1 MANFTPDEMAA
12 INEMGRAGMLS
23 PERVQGLLKE
33 MAPQIQE
40 MQSDQSFADRM
51 LRSESG
57 AAQSGQSFADRMLR
71 SEEMQ
76 SDQSFADRM
85 LRSEEMQGG
94 NGLSLAHQMLRKESG
109 AAITEGELRALVP
122 SFLRVETGA
131 ALTEEEIQ
139 AAMEAL
145 MRPMEPSLGA
155 LPGGEDILP
164 GEPRAAFSAQELMQ
178 MQGAN

>member
-12 INEMGRAGMLS
+12 INEMARAGMLS

-40 MQSDQSFADRM
+40 M
-51 LRSESG
+51 
-57 AAQSGQSFADRMLR
+57 QSGQSFADRMLR

>member
-12 INEMGRAGMLS
+12 INAAARAGQLS
-23 PERVQGLLKE
+23 PEQVQYFLGKV
-33 MAPQIQE
+33 APAGV
-40 MQSDQSFADRM
+40 MTPRDQSM
-51 LRSESG
+51 
-57 AAQSGQSFADRMLR
+57 
-71 SEEMQ
+71 
-76 SDQSFADRM
+76 
-85 LRSEEMQGG
+85 
-94 NGLSLAHQMLRKESG
+94 SLAHQMLRKEAG
-109 AAITEGELRALVP
+109 AAITEEELRALVP

-164 GEPRAAFSAQELMQ
+164 GEPRAAFSPQELMQ
-178 MQGAN
+178 MQGAK

>member
-1 MANFTPDEMAA
+1 
-12 INEMGRAGMLS
+12 
-23 PERVQGLLKE
+23 
-33 MAPQIQE
+33 
-40 MQSDQSFADRM
+40 
-51 LRSESG
+51 
-57 AAQSGQSFADRMLR
+57 
-71 SEEMQ
+71 
-76 SDQSFADRM
+76 
-85 LRSEEMQGG
+85 MQGG
-94 NGLSLAHQMLRKESG
+94 SGLSLAHQMLRKESG

>member
-12 INEMGRAGMLS
+12 INEMARAGMLS

-33 MAPQIQE
+33 MAPQIQ
-40 MQSDQSFADRM
+40 
-51 LRSESG
+51 
-57 AAQSGQSFADRMLR
+57 
-71 SEEMQ
+71 EMQ

>member
-23 PERVQGLLKE
+23 PERVQELIKE

-40 MQSDQSFADRM
+40 MR
-51 LRSESG
+51 
-57 AAQSGQSFADRMLR
+57 
-71 SEEMQ
+71 
-76 SDQSFADRM
+76 
-85 LRSEEMQGG
+85 
-94 NGLSLAHQMLRKESG
+94 GLPGIGSSLAHQMLRLASG
-109 AAITEGELRALVP
+109 AYISEGELRALVP
-122 SFLRVETGA
+122 SFLRVETDA

-145 MRPMEPSLGA
+145 MRPRPMQPSLGA

-164 GEPRAAFSAQELMQ
+164 GQPRAAYSSQELMQ

>member
-12 INEMGRAGMLS
+12 INEMARAGMLS

-57 AAQSGQSFADRMLR
+57 AAQSG
-71 SEEMQ
+71 
-76 SDQSFADRM
+76 QSFADRM

>member
-23 PERVQGLLKE
+23 PERVQELIKE

-40 MQSDQSFADRM
+40 MQ
-51 LRSESG
+51 
-57 AAQSGQSFADRMLR
+57 
-71 SEEMQ
+71 
-76 SDQSFADRM
+76 
-85 LRSEEMQGG
+85 
-94 NGLSLAHQMLRKESG
+94 GLPGIGSSLAHQMLRKESG

-178 MQGAN
+178 MRGAK